1 MFALLIRSHCFSLFL
16 SAARQ
21 FPGSDSG
28 TPNSTLTRSV
38 RSCNCCPY
46 GYHID
51 LDFVRYCEALANAK
65 PSEEELQRRDR
76 RRSRKS
82 MEFML
87 GFESLFGSDWQP
99 EGRVQPKLIEVSRIW
114 WALICGQIKARRI
127 SHLINL
133 SPVYISQA
141 AHESEPDS
149 PRPAAGQSAGYRPR
163 SASVPRFSYG
173 SSSLAPRPE
182 SPYGTAS
189 STCSSLRGGIE
200 SDAGIYP
207 SPRSQSNHSYGHAR
221 PAVSPPERRAFLHEA
236 LDEVCS
242 DFERTLE
249 RASTK
254 RRKAGAYSYT
264 NGGSHSTPMD
274 RNNNSLSLSLS
285 LNNGYGSKEA
295 KERRMGHST
304 WDRYFDVAAGE

>member
-1 MFALLIRSHCFSLFL
+1 M
-16 SAARQ
+16 
-21 FPGSDSG
+21 PGNG
-28 TPNSTLTRSV
+28 TPSSTLTRSV

-87 GFESLFGSDWQP
+87 GFESLFGSDWQA
-99 EGRVQPKLIEVSRIW
+99 ESRVQPKLTEVSRNLFGLKNPW
-114 WALICGQIKARRI
+114 PLICGNIKVTRT
-127 SHLINL
+127 SHTINL
-133 SPVYISQA
+133 SPVYSTQA

-149 PRPAAGQSAGYRPR
+149 PRPAAGQSPCCRPR
-163 SASVPRFSYG
+163 SSSVPRFSY
-173 SSSLAPRPE
+173 SNSLAPRAE

-200 SDAGIYP
+200 SDAGIYQP
-207 SPRSQSNHSYGHAR
+207 PRYQGNHIYGHAN
-221 PAVSPPERRAFLHEA
+221 PAVSPPETRAFLHEA

-264 NGGSHSTPMD
+264 NGSAHSMD

-285 LNNGYGSKEA
+285 LNNGYGSKEV
-295 KERRMGHST
+295 KERRMGQST
-304 WDRYFDVAAGE
+304 WDRYFDVAGECQFFECSK